1 MQIIMKKGKF
11 GIYKLQTI
19 GQKDIL
25 YLSMVTMGEHYV
37 HRPFIMFLNNT
48 TLNSLFSTLEDIM

>member
-1 MQIIMKKGKF
+1 MKKGKF

>member
-1 MQIIMKKGKF
+1 MKKGKL

-19 GQKDIL
+19 GQMDIL
-25 YLSMVTMGEHYV
+25 YLSMVTMGAYYV